1 MLLSNFKPD
10 LEMECTVKF
19 DGHIVQGATA
29 IWCAAGSGHLN
40 IVKLLRQHGANVNHK
55 TKTNSTPLRAACF
68 DGKFLILIFFFGWTL
83 NKFNYFIGRLDIVKY
98 LVAHNADINLAN
110 TYNNTCL
117 MISAYKGHADV
128 VSTKLVKIISFL
140 ASVA

>member
-1 MLLSNFKPD
+1 MINFNKFFQQSFNEDDGQTFTPLVIAARYGRYKVVKMLLSNFKPD

-68 DGKFLILIFFFGWTL
+68 DGKFT
-83 NKFNYFIGRLDIVKY
+83 YF
-98 LVAHNADINLAN
+98 
-110 TYNNTCL
+110 
-117 MISAYKGHADV
+117 
-128 VSTKLVKIISFL
+128 
-140 ASVA
+140 

>member
-1 MLLSNFKPD
+1 MIAARYGRYKVVKMLLSNFKPE

-68 DGKFLILIFFFGWTL
+68 DG
-83 NKFNYFIGRLDIVKY
+83 RLDIVKY

-128 VSTKLVKIISFL
+128 VSKIFFCFF
-140 ASVA
+140 

>member
-68 DGKFLILIFFFGWTL
+68 DGKFFNLNLIFFFDFKL
-83 NKFNYFIGRLDIVKY
+83 FLYFFYRTAGYR
-98 LVAHNADINLAN
+98 
-110 TYNNTCL
+110 
-117 MISAYKGHADV
+117 
-128 VSTKLVKIISFL
+128 
-140 ASVA
+140 